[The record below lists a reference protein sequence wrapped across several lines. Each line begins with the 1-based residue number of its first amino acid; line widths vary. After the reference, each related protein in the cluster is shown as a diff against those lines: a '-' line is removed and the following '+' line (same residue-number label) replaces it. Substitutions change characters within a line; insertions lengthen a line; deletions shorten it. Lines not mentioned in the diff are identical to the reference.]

1 MKSKLMMMVI
11 GLAAAGM
18 ISVGCSGSQTPSD
31 DVPVEQEQA
40 QTEQP
45 VEEEEQAA
53 AEVEEEA
60 AVEEE
65 PDEGGAVVGTEAVA
79 VVQNGA
85 GEQIGEVRFTQLE
98 NGVQVEGSVS
108 GLEPGMHGFHVHEFG
123 ECEGPDFTSAG
134 GHYNPGGHPHGAP
147 DSEPTQ
153 RHAGDFGNI
162 EAGEDGVAQISFVDS
177 VISLGGAMNDVIGHA
192 LIVHFGEDD
201 LESQPTGDAGGRAG
215 CGIIEKAE

>member
-1 MKSKLMMMVI
+1 MMKSKLMMMVI
-11 GLAAAGM
+11 GLAAARM

-31 DVPVEQEQA
+31 DAPVEQEQA

-79 VVQNGA
+79 VVQNDA

-98 NGVQVEGSVS
+98 NGVQVE
-108 GLEPGMHGFHVHEFG
+108 
-123 ECEGPDFTSAG
+123 
-134 GHYNPGGHPHGAP
+134 
-147 DSEPTQ
+147 
-153 RHAGDFGNI
+153 
-162 EAGEDGVAQISFVDS
+162 
-177 VISLGGAMNDVIGHA
+177 
-192 LIVHFGEDD
+192 
-201 LESQPTGDAGGRAG
+201 
-215 CGIIEKAE
+215 